1 MNEFVDVLRK
11 AAKHDGYRKDID
23 CGATADYIESLK
35 STLAERDAE
44 LSNLKK
50 EAAIDWEKCV
60 NEYESVGLKYIK
72 EKQRAEKAE
81 ATIAE
86 YSAGW
91 EKMREAKKKI
101 MNRVYTYTAMA
112 MATEGGCKA
121 SELIEDESIDF
132 DSIKQPSV
140 SKAGDELVE
149 GTKEFNEQIKQA
161 KKEYRETGGIPFDFG
176 TPQSNREDGK

>member
-91 EKMREAKKKI
+91 EKMRICLEI
-101 MNRVYTYTAMA
+101 Q
-112 MATEGGCKA
+112 
-121 SELIEDESIDF
+121 IEHRKSTGMPGWRYIEKVLSL
-132 DSIKQPSV
+132 KQPSV
-140 SKAGDELVE
+140 SKAGDILVE

-176 TPQSNREDGK
+176 EPQPNREDLNREKI